1 MSSRSRSRSP
11 AAGGSSSYRSRSRS
25 PPRRERQAPGEPSSK
40 LYVGNLNFSCVESD
54 LRAEFEK
61 FGQVEQCLLA
71 VDRDTGRS
79 RGFGFI
85 TYIKQEDASAALKAM
100 KDSEFQGRTIQV
112 EFARPRD
119 ANRPARSFGGDR
131 SSRGGRGSFRSRGG
145 SSGGGYRGGRDSSY
159 GGGRDSYRSRDGGDR
174 DSGRSSYG
182 GGRDRYESRGS
193 GDRDRY

>member
-25 PPRRERQAPGEPSSK
+25 PPRRERQAPGEPSAK

-54 LRAEFEK
+54 LKAEFEK

-119 ANRPARSFGGDR
+119 ANRPNRSFGDR
-131 SSRGGRGSFRSRGG
+131 GSRGGRGSFRSRGG
-145 SSGGGYRGGRDSSY
+145 GGGGGGGYRGRDSY
-159 GGGRDSYRSRDGGDR
+159 GGGRDSYRSRDGDR
-174 DSGRSSYG
+174 DSGRSYGG